1 MTEEWFS
8 ELKRAYSRL
17 PNYEAAYA
25 LLEQLYFR
33 LLDECTCDSGILLVG
48 CFAKTDFLLKEKGAS
63 SDLRRM
69 VNAMRLRLTR
79 NGRERLS
86 EDFLYD
92 FRSLCLFVSFL
103 YSSPVPDFLSDKFPC
118 EQRRERRQELLADAI
133 RLIVERWDEE
143 FVYCSGEQEEGLL
156 TVRYA
161 GEGQLLG
168 FDHSYVGR
176 ILHKG
181 MILNIIRPRKDNQG
195 VLLPEFFIVEPD
207 HLVDVSTIA
216 SCFESYAESPSVAFF
231 NRMIPA
237 TITESILI
245 GNLASELL
253 DSILHRRESNEFTVE
268 EQQRLY
274 RKSVAKFFRKNAL
287 GVMCAK
293 PGRGFHEQAWKQ
305 MLNISSAVDAVLPK
319 QLKRYERSGIILEP
333 TFISEMLGL
342 QGRMDMLQ
350 ADMRVLVEQKSGK
363 AAFVPGHDAND
374 TPHYKEQHYIQMLL
388 YMAIVKYNYRKQYEE
403 NKQELHSFLLYSKYE
418 HPLVGL
424 GFAPE
429 LLFRALMLR
438 NLYVVQENELR
449 NGGLVDLMMQNPE
462 HFNEKRVEGVL
473 WQVYQ
478 RPRIE
483 GFLSRFQCA
492 SPLERAYF
500 LRFYSFVA
508 LEHKLSKVG
517 AQTKEC
523 SGFASAWLSTLNEKL
538 QCGNIL
544 LGMKVKTACTDESG
558 QVEHLHFVYDGE
570 SGNFRQG
577 DIVIVYPYAD
587 GLEPDMR
594 STIVYRATIS
604 RIEASVITLHLRNS
618 QHDEAIFRNREDILW
633 CLEHDFMESSYSSLY
648 KGLYSFLCA
657 PEERRGLLLLQHRPR
672 VVRDK
677 ALCGDYGN
685 FNLLQQK
692 IKDAKELFLLI
703 GPPGTGKTS
712 FGMLN
717 TLQEELMGADSRIL
731 IVSYTNRAVDEI
743 CSKLYPSIDFVR
755 LGGVACA
762 SDLYKNRYFDNI
774 VAECASSA
782 ELTERMSKARVVVGT
797 TSSVTAH
804 LPLIAM
810 HRFSLCIVDEAG
822 QILEPHLLPLF
833 SLCCKDG
840 LPCISKFVMI
850 GDHKQLPAVVQ
861 QKTTESRVDEPLL
874 KEISLDDCRK
884 SLFERFLAR
893 YGTDAELCHM
903 LTSQGRMHRDIA
915 HFPNIAFYGGQ
926 LQEVP
931 LEHQLSESS
940 APRVRFVHV
949 PSPEDSLSDK
959 VNLAEAALIADELVA
974 IWEQNREVF
983 NPLETVGVIVP
994 YRNQISAIRSVL
1006 AEKLSQSEHPLLAIT
1021 IDTVERF
1028 QGSQR
1033 RYIIYGLTV
1042 QRHYQLRF
1050 IAESAFEENGVLI
1063 DRKLNVAM
1071 TRAQDYLLIV
1081 GNAGLLSRIP
1091 IYDRLLRYIQERYS

>member
-8 ELKRAYSRL
+8 ELKRAYAQL

-25 LLEQLYFR
+25 LLGQLYFR

-48 CFAKTDFLLKEKGAS
+48 CFAKTDFLLKERGAS
-63 SDLRRM
+63 SELRRM

-79 NGRERLS
+79 NSRERLP

-92 FRSLCLFVSFL
+92 FKSLCLFVSFL
-103 YSSPVPDFLSDKFPC
+103 YSSPVPDFLSAYFPC
-118 EQRRERRQELLADAI
+118 EQRRERRQSLLGDVL
-133 RLIVERWDEE
+133 RLIVESWDEE

-156 TVRYA
+156 IVRYA
-161 GEGQLLG
+161 GDEQLLV
-168 FDHSYVGR
+168 FDHSYVGK
-176 ILHKG
+176 ILQKG
-181 MILNIIRPRKDNQG
+181 MILNVIRPRKDNKG
-195 VLLPEFFIVEPD
+195 ILLPEFFIVEPD

-245 GNLASELL
+245 GNLASEFL
-253 DSILHRRESNEFTVE
+253 DSILHRRDGKEFTLE
-268 EQQRLY
+268 EQQSLY
-274 RKSVAKFFRKNAL
+274 RKAVLKFFRKNAL
-287 GVMCAK
+287 GVMCVK
-293 PGRGFHEQAWKQ
+293 PEKGFHEQAWKQ

-319 QLKRYERSGIILEP
+319 QLKRYHRSDIILEP

-363 AAFVPGHDAND
+363 AAFVYGHDTND
-374 TPHYKEQHYIQMLL
+374 TPRYKEQHYIQMLL
-388 YMAIVKYNYRKQYEE
+388 YMAIVKYNYRKQYED

-429 LLFRALMLR
+429 LLSRALKLR

-449 NGGLVDLMMQNPE
+449 NGGLADLMMQNPE
-462 HFNEKRVEGVL
+462 YFNEKRVDGVL
-473 WQVYQ
+473 WRAYQ

-483 GFLSRFQCA
+483 SFLSRFQCA
-492 SPLERAYF
+492 SQLERAYF

-523 SGFASAWLSTLNEKL
+523 SGFASAWLSTLNEKM

-544 LGMKVKTACTDESG
+544 LNLQVQTLCTDESG
-558 QVEHLHFVYDGE
+558 QVDHVQFIYDGE

-577 DIVIVYPYAD
+577 DIVVAYPYSS
-587 GLEPDMR
+587 GFEPDIR

-604 RIEASVITLHLRNS
+604 KIEASVITLHLRNS
-618 QHDEAIFRNREDILW
+618 QHDELIFQNREDVLW

-657 PEERRGLLLLQHRPR
+657 PVERKGLLLMHHRPR

-677 ALCGDYGN
+677 VLSGDYGG

-717 TLQEELMGADSRIL
+717 TLQEELLEPDSRIL

-762 SDLYKNRYFDNI
+762 SDQYKERYFDSI

-804 LPLIAM
+804 LPLIAL

-861 QKTTESRVDEPLL
+861 QKTRESRVDDPILRD
-874 KEISLDDCRK
+874 ICIDDCRK
-884 SLFERFLAR
+884 SLFERFLIK

-903 LTSQGRMHRDIA
+903 LTLQGRMHRDIA
-915 HFPNIAFYGGQ
+915 HFPNIAFYGGH

-931 LEHQLSESS
+931 LAHQLSES
-940 APRVRFVHV
+940 ATRRIRFVHV
-949 PSPEDSLSDK
+949 PSPDDSLSDK
-959 VNLAEAALIADELVA
+959 VNLAEAIIIAEELLA

-983 NPLETVGVIVP
+983 NSQETVGVIVP
-994 YRNQISAIRSVL
+994 YRNQISVIRSVL
-1006 AEKLSQSEHPLLAIT
+1006 AEKLSKPEHPLLGIT

-1033 RYIIYGLTV
+1033 RYIIYGLTI

-1050 IAESAFEENGVLI
+1050 IAESTFEENGMLI

-1071 TRAQDYLLIV
+1071 TRAQEYLLIV
-1081 GNAGLLSRIP
+1081 GNAGLLLHIP
-1091 IYDRLLRYIQERYS
+1091 IYDRLLRYIQERCS